1 MDRPRPRHVDRRDQG
16 MRRQRLVTQW
26 AAGGAAGLA
35 VLFGWA
41 FAQPNEASA
50 GNPAPAGTTTTKKP
64 ATKSPATKSPAT
76 KKPAADEPVREEEEA
91 EEPTLEAPEEP
102 PQEAPAEEEP
112 DAQSGGS

>member
-1 MDRPRPRHVDRRDQG
+1 

-64 ATKSPATKSPAT
+64 ATKSPATKKPTT
-76 KKPAADEPVREEEEA
+76 KQPVRQGEAA

-102 PQEAPAEEEP
+102 PQDAPAEQEP